1 MKAVILDV
9 DGVLFE
15 SVDIKTEAFAEL
27 FSDYPDMVDEIVR
40 YHLQNTGVSRYIK
53 FRHIYENILHIPLPD
68 SLFFELSDRFS
79 KLVFDRVVSAPF
91 VEGARQFIREC
102 FHREIPIFLVSA
114 TPANELTAIIRA
126 RWIST
131 YFADIY
137 GAPETKTHA
146 ITDILKNRNLLPS
159 SVIFIGDSLLDYS
172 AAQQTNVPFI
182 GRVPPGK
189 ESPFPD
195 SPTLIRIIP
204 DLTPMTEYL

>member
-27 FSDYPDMVDEIVR
+27 FSDYPDKVGEIVS

-91 VEGARQFIREC
+91 VEGARQFVREC

-114 TPANELTAIIRA
+114 TPADELTAIIRA

-131 YFADIY
+131 YFTDIY

-146 ITDILKNRNLLPS
+146 ITDILKTRNLDPS
-159 SVIFIGDSLLDYS
+159 SVIFIGDSTLDYS

-182 GRVPPGK
+182 GRVPSGK

-195 SPTLIRIIP
+195 SPPLIRIIP
-204 DLTPMTEYL
+204 DLTPMREYL